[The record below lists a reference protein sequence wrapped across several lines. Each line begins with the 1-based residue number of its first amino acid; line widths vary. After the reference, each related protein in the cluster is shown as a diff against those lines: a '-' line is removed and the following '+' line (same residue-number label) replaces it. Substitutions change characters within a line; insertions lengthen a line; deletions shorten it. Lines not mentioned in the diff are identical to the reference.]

1 MHRVADASGFV
12 TLHTRILRAFAERL
26 PANGGRFS
34 MADGLIFWPANDGG
48 VTQLIQSAERLMAV
62 SNYKMALEQLSF
74 AQNLEP
80 RNEYIKAIIDRVQF
94 LQENT
99 RFATTAQPAFAV
111 GPQEFL
117 GDQALSTKDLQLRIK
132 QLTNIAEKYL
142 EEGASDKAFDS
153 LMKAFLLDPVS
164 PYVTACEKTV
174 LPVWEKMHASNHT
187 SRPTLHTQ
195 KDTNTMSS
203 QKPGG
208 SDFPGRPQSSLP
220 EPLKSKLEQEQ
231 RLNTLRQ
238 QKEAERQ
245 EKERARWREASG
257 PPKSF
262 RPNEQKYTPKVSP
275 KNQPPEEERG
285 LFAKLKRGKFLG

>member
-1 MHRVADASGFV
+1 
-12 TLHTRILRAFAERL
+12 
-26 PANGGRFS
+26 
-34 MADGLIFWPANDGG
+34 MADGLMFWPANDGG
-48 VTQLIQSAERLMAV
+48 VTQLIQSAERLMAA

-94 LQENT
+94 LQEAYRSKNT
-99 RFATTAQPAFAV
+99 QFATTVQPAFAA
-111 GPQEFL
+111 GTQEPL
-117 GDQALSTKDLQLRIK
+117 GDQALSTKDLQIRIK

-153 LMKAFLLDPVS
+153 LMKAFLLDPIS
-164 PYVTACEKTV
+164 PYVTACEKAV
-174 LPVWEKMHASNHT
+174 IPVWEKMHASNHT

-195 KDTNTMSS
+195 KDTNTMSL
-203 QKPGG
+203 QKPSGFD
-208 SDFPGRPQSSLP
+208 SPGKPQSSIP

-231 RLNTLRQ
+231 RLNALRQ
-238 QKEAERQ
+238 QKESERQ
-245 EKERARWREASG
+245 EKERVRWREASG
-257 PPKSF
+257 PPKSP
-262 RPNEQKYTPKVSP
+262 RTNEQKQTPKVSS